1 MGPVEFIVLAFPE
14 EQLRV
19 RAVASLGALRRSGAV
34 ALIDALVVTKTAA
47 GEVLAA
53 ELDEF
58 EELQEMLGSR
68 DATRLIGPEDVAESA
83 GLLDRGNCALLVLVE
98 HLWAAEA
105 AEEVRAA
112 GGRIA
117 GSVRIPPER
126 LAEVKAGLAALA
138 ASAPSP
144 SSSPSSSSSPST
156 ATEA

>member
-19 RAVASLGALRRSGAV
+19 RAVTSLGALRRSGAV
-34 ALIDALVVTKTAA
+34 ALIDALVVTKTAG
-47 GEVLAA
+47 GEVLTA

-58 EELQEMLGSR
+58 EELQGMLGGR
-68 DATRLIGPEDVAESA
+68 DAARLIGPEDVAESA
-83 GLLDRGNCALLVLVE
+83 GLLGRGNCALLVLVE
-98 HLWAAEA
+98 HLWAVEA

-126 LAEVKAGLAALA
+126 LTEVKAGLAALA
-138 ASAPSP
+138 ASAQSQPSP
-144 SSSPSSSSSPST
+144 SSQSSSSSTGS
-156 ATEA
+156 EA